1 VTQAAN
7 VRPRLV
13 GRYALYGAI
22 ASGGMATVHF
32 GRLLGPV
39 GFSRTV
45 AIKRLHAQ
53 FAADPDF
60 ASMFLDEAR
69 LVARIRHPNVV
80 PTLDIIADQGEL
92 FLVMEYAAGESLAR
106 LLKTTK
112 DRGER
117 IPVPLVATIMVG
129 ALQGLHAAHEAKDE
143 RGQPL
148 DLVHRDVSPHNIHVG
163 TDGVTRVIDFGV
175 AKAAGRIQT
184 TRDGQIKGKLAYMPP
199 EQLRGGEVTRQSDV
213 FAAGICLWEML
224 CGFRLFQADNE
235 GAVIAKV
242 LSGNIEAPSRY
253 LTDPAKRDAALLTGQ
268 EHLAALDAVVL
279 RALAT
284 DPDDRFTTAREMAR
298 ALEQAVRL
306 ASISEVGD
314 FVERNAQTILK
325 QRADIVAEIE
335 SSTSYSAEE
344 LAQAAALAT
353 SGSNS
358 AFLQASGGHPA
369 SGRALGSGSHS
380 FQAVPSLATTGTG
393 MNAAGVGTGSGV
405 TFVPSGIQPAVAA
418 PPASAPFPRAII
430 FALLAAVLVM
440 SAVAV
445 FVAVRLTPPKDPTA
459 NAGVPSASASTPA
472 TAVPPATAATSAVA
486 TASTTA
492 TVPTPTPSAVD
503 AGPPDAGKPSGSSG
517 RGGSTSGGHS
527 SSSGGGKNCDFEA
540 YYDSS
545 GTRQYREVCK

>member
-199 EQLRGGEVTRQSDV
+199 EQLRGSDVTRQSDV

-353 SGSNS
+353 SGSN
-358 AFLQASGGHPA
+358 AALLHVSGGHAA
-369 SGRALGSGSHS
+369 SGRSLGSGSHS
-380 FQAVPSLATTGTG
+380 FQAVPALGMTGS
-393 MNAAGVGTGSGV
+393 GVGFAPGTGSGV
-405 TFVPSGIQPAVAA
+405 SFVPSGIQPAVAA
-418 PPASAPFPRAII
+418 PPPNAPFPRAII
-430 FALLAAVLVM
+430 FTLLAVVLIM

-445 FVAVRLTPPKDPTA
+445 FVAVRLTPPKDPTTT
-459 NAGVPSASASTPA
+459 AGTGSASAPASAPTLPATVVPATGTTPA
-472 TAVPPATAATSAVA
+472 TASGAA
-486 TASTTA
+486 
-492 TVPTPTPSAVD
+492 PTPVPSVVA
-503 AGPPDAGKPSGSSG
+503 AGPPDAGKATGSSGSSG
-517 RGGSTSGGHS
+517 RGGSSGHATG
-527 SSSGGGKNCDFEA
+527 SSGGKSCDFEA
-540 YYDSS
+540 YYDAS